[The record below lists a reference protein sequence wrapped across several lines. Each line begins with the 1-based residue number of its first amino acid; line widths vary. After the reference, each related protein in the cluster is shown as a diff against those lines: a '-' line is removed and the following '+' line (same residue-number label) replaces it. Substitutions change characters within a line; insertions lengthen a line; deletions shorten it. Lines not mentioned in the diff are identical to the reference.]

1 LLSKCGVA
9 MDSLKP
15 SLVEETLR
23 HLDDLLAEARHLRER
38 ITAALHTEREP
49 FYPERRLHY
58 EPHEPERRK
67 HI

>member
-1 LLSKCGVA
+1 

-15 SLVEETLR
+15 SLLDETLR

-38 ITAALHTEREP
+38 ITVALYREREP
-49 FYPERRLHY
+49 FYPERRSHY

-67 HI
+67 RI